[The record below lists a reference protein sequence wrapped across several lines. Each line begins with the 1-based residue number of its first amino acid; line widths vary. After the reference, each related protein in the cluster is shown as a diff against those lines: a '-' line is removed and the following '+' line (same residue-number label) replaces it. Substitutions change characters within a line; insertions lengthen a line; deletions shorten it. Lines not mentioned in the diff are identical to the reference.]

1 MAGTAAPAPSR
12 SLATGEMAVPAPVA
26 AQIAPALVQVVHA
39 AGLHHVSVQ
48 LNPGELGHVQI
59 HIDRAPDGSA
69 AVQVV
74 VERPET
80 LKLLIQDQAQ
90 LHRALDQAGLP
101 QDGRSLNMSLG
112 SPSSGTSDAGTG
124 APGQGFGGQPD
135 RRPSHTPVQT
145 AAIAH
150 AAWQRAGIDITA

>member
-1 MAGTAAPAPSR
+1 MAEVAGAP
-12 SLATGEMAVPAPVA
+12 PVA
-26 AQIAPALVQVVHA
+26 AQLAPVLVQVVHV
-39 AGLHHVSVQ
+39 AGLQHVTVQ
-48 LNPGELGHVQI
+48 LNPEELGHVQVR
-59 HIDRAPDGSA
+59 IDRAPDGSA

-90 LHRALDQAGLP
+90 LHRALDQAGLS
-101 QDGRSLNMSLG
+101 QDGRSLNLSLG
-112 SPSSGTSDAGTG
+112 SPSSGNPDAGTG

-135 RRPSHTPVQT
+135 RRPSGRTPVQT